1 MSSLA
6 HILLDL
12 GYQVFGYDKKESDI
26 TLFLKERG
34 AEIQKDILGFDPNS
48 IDFVVFSSA
57 INDETNG
64 IFRNVKALGKPLFH
78 RSQILHK
85 VFGRLQSISVA
96 GSHGKTSTTAMISQI
111 LEKTGK
117 DPSIMIGGDTDL
129 LGKKGG
135 KAGKGEWGVYESD
148 ESDGTFLGHTASI
161 RIATNVDNDHLD
173 YYGDERTLQNAFVKY
188 LAPGSKG
195 NAIVQAH
202 DPGILKVLKLLSKTN
217 SPDPEFHLWLL
228 GDKDLFQNS
237 EQKDLFSDLK
247 ITLGDNVRFIHY
259 KIEREC
265 LLFDYESNQYEVK
278 LPFSGTHYLR
288 NSLCAIFA
296 TFVVGL
302 NFTESVKILSSYVG
316 VKRRQETLGIKN
328 SITVMD
334 DYGHHP
340 TEIKTVIE
348 SLKQSYRNKGNLVV
362 LFQPHRFTRTEILQ
376 KDLAEALSHSKN
388 LFLLPIYSA
397 GEKEIPGISTA
408 TIANHLTN
416 KSYTLLSGMIDEDL
430 KEIEM
435 ILEPGD
441 CLLCIGAGNVRLWG
455 ETFLKT

>member
-12 GYQVFGYDKKESDI
+12 GYLVFGYDKKESDV

-34 AEIQKDILGFDPNS
+34 AKIQKDISGFDPAS

-64 IFRNVKALGKPLFH
+64 IFRNVKDLGKPLFH

-85 VFGRLQSISVA
+85 VFGRLSSISVA
-96 GSHGKTSTTAMISQI
+96 GSHGKTSTTAMVSQI

-135 KAGKGEWGVYESD
+135 KAGKGDWGVYESD
-148 ESDGTFLGHTASI
+148 ESDGTFLGHTAAI

-173 YYGDERTLQNAFVKY
+173 YYGDEKTLQEAFVKY
-188 LAPGSKG
+188 LAPETKGS
-195 NAIVQAH
+195 AIVQAH
-202 DPGILKVLKLLSKTN
+202 DQGILKVLKLLSKTN
-217 SPDPEFHLWLL
+217 VPHPEFHLWLL
-228 GDKDLFQNS
+228 GNEELFQNS
-237 EQKDLFSDLK
+237 EQKNLFSDLK
-247 ITLGDNVRFIHY
+247 AKLGDRVHFIHY
-259 KIEREC
+259 KVEEERLFFDFERER
-265 LLFDYESNQYEVK
+265 YEVK

-296 TFVVGL
+296 AFLVGL
-302 NFTESVKILSSYVG
+302 DFRESVKILSSYVG

-340 TEIKTVIE
+340 TEIRTVIE
-348 SLKQSYRNKGNLVV
+348 SLKESYRNKGKLVV

-376 KDLAEALSHSKN
+376 KELAEALSHSEN

-397 GEKEIPGISTA
+397 GEKEISGISTA

-416 KSYTLLSGMIDEDL
+416 KNHTLLSGIIDEDL
-430 KEIEM
+430 KEIE
-435 ILEPGD
+435 IVLEPGD
-441 CLLCIGAGNVRLWG
+441 CFLCLGAGNVRLWG